1 MKLAAKLITVVI
13 VLLVFLLAVD
23 AYLSVQWMRRLHAS
37 DIQEDMALLS
47 DNLRPILQDIW
58 EHEGDEGITKKLA
71 DLNDKKS
78 TIYTKWIWLP
88 EDRDDWDHSN
98 KLASDQLAAL
108 HNGQIVNLPD
118 TSTDTL
124 KQQRMYVPVV
134 IETERVG
141 VLEFVESATWLSV
154 YTQHVVMRVLMIT
167 VAMILIG
174 GAVAVLL
181 GLISIGRPLNRL
193 ISKARRIGDGDLT
206 GPVVLRGHD
215 ELTELAGVMNDMCV
229 HLGEAQRRAADEA
242 DARLN
247 AMEQLRH
254 ADRLTTVGR
263 LASGIAHELGTPL
276 NVVSGRAGMVARGD
290 LTDDETVKYATIIKN
305 QADRMTQIIRQLL
318 DFARNQSVKRQE
330 VDMAEVTGQAVSLLQ
345 PLARR
350 ENVDLVL
357 EESNEPFGSRGDE
370 GQLNQVITNL
380 IMNAIQAM
388 PRGGRVNVE
397 LQKVHGNP
405 PEGVDVDAGPYVCVS
420 VADIG
425 PGISDEDIKHVFEPF
440 FTTKDVGEGTGLG
453 LSIAYGIVRE
463 HGGWIDVSSVPGEGS
478 RFSVFLP
485 SEEVS

>member
-1 MKLAAKLITVVI
+1 MKLAAKLVTVVI
-13 VLLVFLLAVD
+13 VLLILLLAVD
-23 AYLSVQWMRRLHAS
+23 AYLSVQWMRRLHAA

-47 DNLRPILQDIW
+47 DYLRPTLLDMW
-58 EHEGDEGITKKLA
+58 KHEGDDGVVKKLA

-78 TIYTKWIWLP
+78 TIYAKWVWLP
-88 EDRDDWDHSN
+88 EGKSDTEHSS
-98 KLASDQLAAL
+98 KLTADQLAVL
-108 HNGQIVNLPD
+108 RNGQIINLPD
-118 TSTDTL
+118 TSSDTL
-124 KQQRMYVPVV
+124 KQQRMYVPVA
-134 IETERVG
+134 IEAERIG
-141 VLEFVESATWLSV
+141 VLELVESATWLSV
-154 YTQHVVMRVLMIT
+154 YTQHVVVRVLLIT

-174 GAVAVLL
+174 GAVAMLL
-181 GLISIGRPLNRL
+181 GLVSIGRPLNRL
-193 ISKARRIGDGDLT
+193 IYKARRIGDGDLT

-229 HLGEAQRRAADEA
+229 NLGAAQRKAADEA

-290 LTDDETVKYATIIKN
+290 LSNDETVKYATIIKS

-318 DFARNQSVKRQE
+318 DFARNQSVKKQS
-330 VDMAEVTGQAVSLLQ
+330 VDMTEVAGQAVSLLQ
-345 PLARR
+345 PLGRR
-350 ENVDLVL
+350 ENVELVL
-357 EESNEPFGSRGDE
+357 EGGGGALFARGDA

-388 PRGGRVNVE
+388 PRGGRVNVGLE
-397 LQKVHGNP
+397 EVHGIP
-405 PEGVDVDAGPYVCVS
+405 PEGVEADAGSYVCIS

-425 PGISDEDIKHVFEPF
+425 QGISDDDLKHVFEPF

-478 RFSVFLP
+478 RFSVYLP
-485 SEEVS
+485 SEGMS